1 MQASAQRVPFGVPEL
16 DNVIEGGLPKGS
28 LVLLAGTPGSGKT
41 AFAARFLFEG
51 TTKFGEKGIYV
62 SFAEGRDAFFMEM
75 ERYGLDFKKLEQEG
89 KFIFLDLMTVKSE
102 GISAATQVIV
112 DTVTDLNAS
121 RLVIDSF
128 SAMAQAF
135 PQVIEARSILHT
147 ILGKIIRQAGC
158 TTLLISEV
166 PVGTSRL
173 GLGIEE
179 FVADGVLRFSQREVG
194 GRILRIL
201 GIHKLRGTKIGKR
214 EHLFT
219 LDNGFR
225 VLKSFEPTTANDGHN
240 FETLKG
246 DSSHRSTGIR
256 DLDTILG
263 GGFRRGSHNL
273 FEVSEDVSLEALT
286 GFLAPIIS
294 NAVKAGDQVI
304 CIPVDGMFPEEL
316 QSSLKNHLGA
326 EGLAAFHIFD
336 ITGRGAPNT
345 VNLGG
350 ATVLQPFDT
359 FWKTCRRL
367 GRTPSRGILSI
378 FGFDSLES
386 RFAKDLQAMQGLIS
400 ETIAKVRNAGD
411 ILVSI
416 ARPFSNTLRQLSC
429 ASDSH
434 FKLTE
439 YDGVLCLS
447 GVKPRTDYYG
457 IAAGISQNHQEIGL
471 VQVS

>member
-1 MQASAQRVPFGVPEL
+1 MPEL

-273 FEVSEDVSLEALT
+273 FEV
-286 GFLAPIIS
+286 
-294 NAVKAGDQVI
+294 
-304 CIPVDGMFPEEL
+304 
-316 QSSLKNHLGA
+316 
-326 EGLAAFHIFD
+326 
-336 ITGRGAPNT
+336 
-345 VNLGG
+345 
-350 ATVLQPFDT
+350 
-359 FWKTCRRL
+359 
-367 GRTPSRGILSI
+367 
-378 FGFDSLES
+378 
-386 RFAKDLQAMQGLIS
+386 
-400 ETIAKVRNAGD
+400 
-411 ILVSI
+411 
-416 ARPFSNTLRQLSC
+416 
-429 ASDSH
+429 
-434 FKLTE
+434 
-439 YDGVLCLS
+439 
-447 GVKPRTDYYG
+447 
-457 IAAGISQNHQEIGL
+457 
-471 VQVS
+471 